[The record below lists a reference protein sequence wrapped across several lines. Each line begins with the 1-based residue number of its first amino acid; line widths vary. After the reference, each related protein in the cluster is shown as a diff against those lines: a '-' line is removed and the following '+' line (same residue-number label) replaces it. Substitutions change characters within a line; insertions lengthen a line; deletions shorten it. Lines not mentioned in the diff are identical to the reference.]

1 MTNLNQLI
9 LGMYCNNSFI
19 VNAANKALYTIDIVR
34 GNSCSYRECSNNDI
48 VTLIFIALDQL
59 GES

>member
-1 MTNLNQLI
+1 
-9 LGMYCNNSFI
+9 MYCNNSFI
-19 VNAANKALYTIDIVR
+19 VNAMNKALYTIDIVR
-34 GNSCSYRECSNNDI
+34 GNSCSYTECSNNDI